1 MTLTS
6 KTETLARQIAA
17 LSEKLGGSF
26 PYEDCYLL
34 QNQIQEMKPPRERR
48 RYEDLISELDAY
60 LYLVGSHAR
69 GVEKLAEWPI
79 PELVISQD
87 LLKLSFFQTHRRY
100 REIEWMIN
108 EINAPRLSSMLTA
121 SNELRV
127 MLLELIFDRIEE
139 AKRVNTA
146 RQQEFLL
153 A

>member
-6 KTETLARQIAA
+6 KNETLADQITA
-17 LSEKLGGSF
+17 LSDKLGGLF
-26 PYEDCYLL
+26 PYEDCYL
-34 QNQIQEMKPPRERR
+34 IQEQIREIRPPRESK
-48 RYEDLISELDAY
+48 RYEDLISDLDGY

-69 GVEKLAEWPI
+69 GVEKLAEWPVS
-79 PELVISQD
+79 ELAMSQD
-87 LLKLSFFQTHRRY
+87 LLKPSFFQTHRRY

-108 EINAPRLSSMLTA
+108 EINTPKLSSMLTA

-127 MLLELIFDRIEE
+127 MLQKLMFDLIEE
-139 AKRVNTA
+139 NKRVNIA

>member
-6 KTETLARQIAA
+6 KNETLASQITA
-17 LSEKLGGSF
+17 LSEKLGGPF

-34 QNQIQEMKPPRERR
+34 QDQIREMGSPRESK
-48 RYEDLISELDAY
+48 RYEDLISDLDAY

-69 GVEKLAEWPI
+69 GVEKLAGWPAS
-79 PELVISQD
+79 ELTISWG
-87 LLKLSFFQTHRRY
+87 LLKVSFFQTHRRY

-108 EINAPRLSSMLTA
+108 EINTPKLSSMLTA

-127 MLLELIFDRIEE
+127 MLLELISGRIEE
-139 AKRVNTA
+139 TRRVNLA